1 MRKIFATAF
10 LLGITSVFPAQ
21 ALDLSSIG
29 QSTKPAG
36 NSVMFQNDG
45 ENEENETSVVRQQP
59 AEPTAPATA
68 PPRRNRRSFFPAP
81 LKSSPSS
88 TAKF

>member
-45 ENEENETSVVRQQP
+45 KMKKTKTPLSVSSLPNRPYRQQR
-59 AEPTAPATA
+59 

>member
-1 MRKIFATAF
+1 MRKFFATAF

-29 QSTKPAG
+29 QSAKPAG
-36 NSVMFQNDG
+36 SSVMFQNDG
-45 ENEENETSVVRQQP
+45 ENKKTKPPLSVSSLLSRPPRQQRL
-59 AEPTAPATA
+59 
-68 PPRRNRRSFFPAP
+68 PRRNLRSFFPVP

>member
-36 NSVMFQNDG
+36 KIGRAHV
-45 ENEENETSVVRQQP
+45 
-59 AEPTAPATA
+59 
-68 PPRRNRRSFFPAP
+68 
-81 LKSSPSS
+81 
-88 TAKF
+88 

>member
-68 PPRRNRRSFFPAP
+68 PAAP